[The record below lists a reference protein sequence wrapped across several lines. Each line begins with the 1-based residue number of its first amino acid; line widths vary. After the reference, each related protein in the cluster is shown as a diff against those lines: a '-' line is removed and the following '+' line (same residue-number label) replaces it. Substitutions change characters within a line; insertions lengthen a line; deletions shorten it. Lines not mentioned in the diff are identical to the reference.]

1 MSYILQYVI
10 PPENPASVSYGEGTL
25 FFFFFNV
32 LITILF
38 NSVVFILAI
47 VNKKERSFYF
57 KLNIAALVPA
67 IIITVLGYM

>member
-10 PPENPASVSYGEGTL
+10 PPENPSVSYGEGTL

-32 LITILF
+32 LITIIF

-57 KLNIAALVPA
+57 KLNIAALLPA
-67 IIITVLGYM
+67 IIITALGYM

>member
-10 PPENPASVSYGEGTL
+10 PPEDPSVSYGEGTL

-32 LITILF
+32 LITIIF

-47 VNKKERSFYF
+47 INKKERNFYF
-57 KLNIAALVPA
+57 KLNIAALLPA
-67 IIITVLGYM
+67 ILISALGYI